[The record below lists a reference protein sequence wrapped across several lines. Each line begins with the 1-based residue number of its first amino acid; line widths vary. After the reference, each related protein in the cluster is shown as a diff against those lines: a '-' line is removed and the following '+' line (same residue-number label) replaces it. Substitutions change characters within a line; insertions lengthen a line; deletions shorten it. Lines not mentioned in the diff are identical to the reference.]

1 MMLDIMIID
10 VCVTVVAI
18 VMENKPSSYYSTG
31 QGINTMLND

>member
-18 VMENKPSSYYSTG
+18 VMENKPSYYSTG